1 MPDLSRAANAPR
13 VVGDRRPILRAML
26 NPKSVAVI
34 GATEHLQSFGRTL
47 MENLQSFTG
56 DVYPVNP
63 KRSSVLGLKAF
74 PKIGDVPG
82 PVDLAVIATPAIAV
96 PDVVSECAEADVKGA
111 AIISAGFR
119 ECGAVGVQLE
129 EAINVRRGKMRI
141 IGPNCLG
148 VMIPRQG
155 LNATFAKRMALPGNV
170 AFISQSGQLCTA
182 ILDWSLREKVG
193 FSAFLSIG
201 SMLDVGWGD
210 LIYHLADDLDTRSIL
225 IYMESI
231 GDARSF
237 LSAAREV
244 ALRKPII
251 VIKVGRTEAAARAV
265 ASHTGAFT
273 GRDDVLDAAFRRIGV
288 LRVDTVSDLFNMAE
302 VLSKQPRP
310 RGPRLAIVTNAGGPG
325 ALATD
330 MLVSEGGEIA
340 TLSQEAFQNLDAIL
354 PRHWSRSNPVDI
366 LGDAKPER
374 FAKVVEIV
382 SKDNNNDGVLV
393 ILTPQVMSDATAVA
407 KELEVF
413 HRLSTKPIL
422 ASWMGADEVA
432 AGSALLNGC
441 GIPTFQYPDIAA
453 RSFCKMW
460 RYTRNLQSLYE
471 TPARETGPNVSADA
485 ASRGKAEDI
494 IRSARESNR
503 TLLTEVESKRV
514 LEAYGIPT
522 VKTRVAT
529 TEDDAAKIAAEL
541 GRPVVLKLYS
551 EIITHKTDVGGV
563 KLNLKSESEVR
574 QAYRSI
580 KDAIVQVPGAF
591 LGVTVE
597 PMIHAEGYEL
607 ILGSSIDAQFGPV
620 LLFGAGGQLVEVMH
634 DYVLGLPP
642 LNGTL
647 ARRMMERTRVYAA
660 LKGIRGRAPVS
671 LATIETLLVLFSFLV
686 AEQRWIKEI
695 DVNPLLA
702 SPTTI
707 LALDARIVLHD
718 STVKEESLPRLA
730 IRPYPQQFVSKWKLH
745 DGTPLT
751 MRPICPEDEPLMVKF
766 HESLSE
772 ETVRFRYF
780 ATLRLEHRVAH
791 ERLTQ
796 MCFNDYDR
804 EIAMVA
810 TREAPETKEEE
821 ILGIARLIKVH
832 GVNEAEFAVL
842 ISDQWQGHGLGTHL
856 LELLFDI
863 GRKEGLDRI
872 IGHVLP
878 ENHPMLKLCR
888 KVGFKL
894 NYDSFAEDMRAEI
907 ALR

>member
-1 MPDLSRAANAPR
+1 
-13 VVGDRRPILRAML
+13 
-26 NPKSVAVI
+26 
-34 GATEHLQSFGRTL
+34 
-47 MENLQSFTG
+47 
-56 DVYPVNP
+56 
-63 KRSSVLGLKAF
+63 
-74 PKIGDVPG
+74 
-82 PVDLAVIATPAIAV
+82 
-96 PDVVSECAEADVKGA
+96 
-111 AIISAGFR
+111 
-119 ECGAVGVQLE
+119 
-129 EAINVRRGKMRI
+129 
-141 IGPNCLG
+141 
-148 VMIPRQG
+148 
-155 LNATFAKRMALPGNV
+155 
-170 AFISQSGQLCTA
+170 
-182 ILDWSLREKVG
+182 
-193 FSAFLSIG
+193 
-201 SMLDVGWGD
+201 
-210 LIYHLADDLDTRSIL
+210 
-225 IYMESI
+225 
-231 GDARSF
+231 
-237 LSAAREV
+237 
-244 ALRKPII
+244 
-251 VIKVGRTEAAARAV
+251 
-265 ASHTGAFT
+265 
-273 GRDDVLDAAFRRIGV
+273 
-288 LRVDTVSDLFNMAE
+288 
-302 VLSKQPRP
+302 
-310 RGPRLAIVTNAGGPG
+310 
-325 ALATD
+325 
-330 MLVSEGGEIA
+330 
-340 TLSQEAFQNLDAIL
+340 
-354 PRHWSRSNPVDI
+354 
-366 LGDAKPER
+366 
-374 FAKVVEIV
+374 
-382 SKDNNNDGVLV
+382 
-393 ILTPQVMSDATAVA
+393 
-407 KELEVF
+407 
-413 HRLSTKPIL
+413 
-422 ASWMGADEVA
+422 
-432 AGSALLNGC
+432 
-441 GIPTFQYPDIAA
+441 
-453 RSFCKMW
+453 
-460 RYTRNLQSLYE
+460 
-471 TPARETGPNVSADA
+471 
-485 ASRGKAEDI
+485 
-494 IRSARESNR
+494 
-503 TLLTEVESKRV
+503 
-514 LEAYGIPT
+514 
-522 VKTRVAT
+522 
-529 TEDDAAKIAAEL
+529 
-541 GRPVVLKLYS
+541 
-551 EIITHKTDVGGV
+551 
-563 KLNLKSESEVR
+563 
-574 QAYRSI
+574 
-580 KDAIVQVPGAF
+580 
-591 LGVTVE
+591 
-597 PMIHAEGYEL
+597 
-607 ILGSSIDAQFGPV
+607 PV

-660 LKGIRGRAPVS
+660 LKGIRGRAPVN